1 MVNRQDALYSPR
13 SPEIGRHLLAA
24 EIIFDGTKLPLEPS
38 RPKTTTDGR
47 ICPFQLFS
55 INQNRAHRSLQLD
68 KMNQRAAPR
77 GHFGS
82 TGSVENLPGG
92 LQQLRR
98 IVSYVVDLGRDRSRD
113 QQVRGRGN

>member
-1 MVNRQDALYSPR
+1 MVNRQDFPYSLN
-13 SPEIGRHLLAA
+13 SPEIERRRLRV

-55 INQNRAHRSLQLD
+55 ISQNRAHRSLQLD

-82 TGSVENLPGG
+82 TNTAENLSG
-92 LQQLRR
+92 QQFGR
-98 IVSYVVDLGRDRSRD
+98 IVMDIVDLGRNRSRD
-113 QQVRGRGN
+113 QQ